1 MARFFV
7 GRDVMSKEPSYKKRE
22 TDRGTSLSD
31 YWPLA
36 SLIGISVL
44 GAASI
49 TLGLS
54 MGMTQFMHFF
64 MGFFLCIFAMLKI
77 FHPPAFADGFQMYD
91 LIGKRSRAYAYV
103 YPYIELALGL
113 GYLSF
118 FMPILVYSA
127 TIVVMTIG
135 IIGVIDALRR
145 GLDINCPCMGSVL
158 DVPLSTVTLSE
169 DAGMALMAAAMLYM
183 AFV

>member
-1 MARFFV
+1 
-7 GRDVMSKEPSYKKRE
+7 
-22 TDRGTSLSD
+22 
-31 YWPLA
+31 
-36 SLIGISVL
+36 
-44 GAASI
+44 
-49 TLGLS
+49 
-54 MGMTQFMHFF
+54 
-64 MGFFLCIFAMLKI
+64 MLKI

-118 FMPILVYSA
+118 FMPIYIYSA
-127 TIVVMTIG
+127 TIIVMGIG

-158 DVPLSTVTLSE
+158 DVPLSTVTLAE
-169 DAGMALMAAAMLYM
+169 DIGMAGMAAVMLYM
-183 AFV
+183 AFI